1 MRIVDMADPSR
12 VARSPDQTLRMEA
25 GCSVRGIRVN
35 GLELRLYYEGSH
47 PSLGRKALIT
57 AVLRAKEGTAEC
69 VYDEGYLDPD
79 PLGRA
84 ARFLSQSGA
93 APVVERLAVSLA
105 DALDI

>member
-1 MRIVDMADPSR
+1 MADPSR
-12 VARSPDQTLRMEA
+12 VARPPDQTLRMAAE
-25 GCSVRGIRVN
+25 CSVRGMRVV

-47 PSLGRKALIT
+47 PALGKKSLIT
-57 AVLRAKEGTAEC
+57 AVLLAKEGTAEC

-84 ARFLSQSGA
+84 SRFLSESGA
-93 APVVERLAVSLA
+93 ASVVERLAVSLA